1 MKVHH
6 LNCATMCPPSAR
18 LVNGEGSLFAR
29 ARMVCHCLLIETED
43 GLALVDTGLGTG
55 DIERPARLG
64 APFVKFLGPR
74 LAREETALAQVEALG
89 FKREDVR
96 HILVTHLDLDH
107 AGGLGDFPQA
117 RVHIYR
123 DEYKAALNPSNFQ
136 ERRRYIQAHWAHGPQ
151 WVTYETQGEL
161 WHGFAAVRDLQ
172 GLPPEILYVPTV
184 GHTRGHCAVAVQT
197 AEGWLL
203 HCGDAYF
210 YHGEVEAKPR
220 STPGLAFFQRL
231 IAQDDEARVRNQ
243 RRIRELADSHRK
255 DIRVFCAHDPVELD
269 RESGR

>member
-29 ARMVCHCLLIETED
+29 GRMVCHCLLIETD
-43 GLALVDTGLGTG
+43 AGLVLVDTALGTG
-55 DIERPARLG
+55 DVENPNRLG
-64 APFVKFLGPR
+64 RPFVGFVHPVLR
-74 LAREETALAQVEALG
+74 REETALAQVEALG

-96 HILVTHLDLDH
+96 HILVTHLDVDH
-107 AGGLGDFPQA
+107 AGGLGDFPSA
-117 RVHIYR
+117 KVHIYR
-123 DEYKAALNPSNFQ
+123 DEYKAALNPANYQ
-136 ERRRYIQAHWAHGPQ
+136 ERTRYIQAQWAHGPD
-151 WVTYETQGEL
+151 WVTYETGGEL

-197 AEGWLL
+197 PEGWLL

-210 YHGEVEAKPR
+210 YHGEMEAHPHC
-220 STPGLAFFQRL
+220 TPGLAFFQRV
-231 IAQDDEARVRNQ
+231 IAHKNEARLRNQ
-243 RRIRELADSHRK
+243 RRLRELADSHRE
-255 DIRVFCAHDPVELD
+255 DIRLFSAHDPVELD
-269 RESGR
+269 RLVRA